1 MARTDVQIG
10 QRYRAVGTSFLGS
23 PTGVW
28 VVGDIFTSTDSLRY
42 ARLVNVPD
50 PTLKKT
56 LAIEV
61 LGDRRRFVLEAT
73 Q

>member
-1 MARTDVQIG
+1 LARSEVQIG

-23 PTGVW
+23 PTGLW
-28 VVGDIFTSTDSLRY
+28 TVGDIFISTDSLRY

-50 PTLKKT
+50 PTLLKT

-61 LGDRRRFVLEAT
+61 LGDRRRYVLDLPP
-73 Q
+73 

>member
-50 PTLKKT
+50 PTLMKT
-56 LAIEV
+56 LAVEV
-61 LGDRRRFVLEAT
+61 LTDRRRYVLDSAS
-73 Q
+73 